1 MYIKTCD
8 GKLINSKY
16 LAYLYN
22 DNVYVSDEEAA
33 EIEQEFVR
41 VLLAKMIDGA
51 SFAIGY
57 FYDCPELSREEGL
70 ITTFWEEDINK
81 HGTNTIY
88 TTYGLTYDKLIE
100 KVIDRSYFE

>member
-8 GKLINSKY
+8 GKLINSKC

-22 DNVYVSDEEAA
+22 DLVDVSDEEAA
-33 EIEQEFVR
+33 EIEQDFVR
-41 VLLAKMIDGA
+41 VLLAKTIDGA
-51 SFAIGY
+51 SIAIGY
-57 FYDCPELSREEGL
+57 FYDCPELSRDEEL
-70 ITTFWEEDINK
+70 ITRFWEEDINK

-88 TTYGLTYDKLIE
+88 TTCGLTYNKLIE